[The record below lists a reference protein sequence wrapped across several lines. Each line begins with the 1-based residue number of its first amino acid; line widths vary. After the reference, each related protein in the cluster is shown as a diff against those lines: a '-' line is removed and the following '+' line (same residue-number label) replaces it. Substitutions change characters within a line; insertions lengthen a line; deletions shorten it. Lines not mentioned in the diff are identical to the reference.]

1 MSDITC
7 TGKISLYNIMDGE
20 KGEKGDNGTTLYT
33 WVKYADDNEGRGM
46 SDLPEGKKYIGFAY
60 NKNTPESSTTPTDYS
75 WSLIKGED
83 GIRGETGADGKTY
96 YTWVKYADDE
106 NGTDMTDDPTDK
118 TYIGMAFNKESPT
131 GSSEPSD
138 YTWTRFRGV
147 DGDTVRIELN
157 FEEIVKFY
165 DATSGE
171 FSYSPGELTITA
183 WINNEKIDLSP
194 KAEYS
199 IKASLKAKDSSK
211 DLELI
216 YNETE
221 RKRSLV
227 INNDLFSAVGNEP
240 AGIKIDLLEK
250 ENEAVIAQKWVGIQ
264 YGSSEDMAKLAIK
277 ANGIV
282 QAVYGTNLEFN
293 ANGLIL
299 KSKGQEVFSADDDGN
314 LTITGTINANK
325 GYFGGDLHSI
335 SGTIGGLILSEGYMF
350 ANYDG
355 YTENP
360 DKNDIMEHSSLF
372 IDGTTGQIVANSIV
386 LGEGATL
393 ASHIQFG
400 AAKIQNPEGE
410 TTPFIV
416 AGEDELLRIYETGKA
431 EFGDIVI
438 DGPNSTIHG
447 GNKSFIITP
456 NYANFPNINCSGTI
470 KTAVFE
476 KDSIQSVG
484 GSMIFRKSLQIKSL
498 KVVGQKVELI
508 FEGYEDGKDG
518 EDGEDL
524 AQIIYDNATL
534 WFIDKDGKCKQ
545 DFVAILK
552 GDSSNVVINNNILT
566 INLGEK
572 LDPVPDWSSVIVM
585 GEEDELILGINTSTV
600 KIIAPSNKKTILFGE
615 GLTMNSQKRAKED
628 EPPFLFLGNLKNLD
642 STQLTGYGLYA
653 SNVHLTGSLITETSS
668 NSSVSYAGINTLNGV
683 TATIFPKDSSGA
695 SDTSPII
702 FWGGAVAN
710 TTGAIQEA
718 KFQVT
723 QNGSLYATQA
733 YFKNSV
739 FTDGIIRGAS
749 LYTAKIVGEN
759 GLVIQDTSGGIS
771 FQEADGKTTFQIK
784 NDGLYGGKNP
794 QCFLAIENG
803 APKKLSIGE
812 IEAAKKIVVAGTG
825 IIQTPKVE
833 WGNAKQKFDSNSLTF
848 EIDEKEQLSIGVG
861 EVQINEKLILSS
873 KMTYEPAGLGY
884 DLYIA
889 E

>member
-1 MSDITC
+1 MSIIKR
-7 TGKISLYNIMDGE
+7 TGEISLYNIMD
-20 KGEKGDNGTTLYT
+20 GDNGTTLYT
-33 WVKYADDNEGRGM
+33 WIKYADDNEGKDM
-46 SDLPEGKKYIGFAY
+46 SDLPGGKKYIGFAY
-60 NKNTPESSTTPTDYS
+60 NKNTPEPSTTPTDYS

-106 NGTDMTDDPTDK
+106 NGTNMTDDPTNK
-118 TYIGMAFNKESPT
+118 TYIGMAFNKESPI
-131 GSSEPSD
+131 GSSASSD
-138 YTWTRFRGV
+138 YTWTRFRGM

-165 DATSGE
+165 DGTSGK

-194 KAEYS
+194 KAKYS
-199 IKASLKAKDSSK
+199 IKASLKVKDSSK
-211 DLELI
+211 DLEPI

-221 RKRSLV
+221 GNCSLV
-227 INNDLFSAVGNEP
+227 IDGALFSAVGNEP
-240 AGIKIDLLEK
+240 AGIKIDLLENK
-250 ENEAVIAQKWVGIQ
+250 TTTVAQKWVGIQ

-299 KSKGQEVFSADDDGN
+299 KSNGQEVFSADDEGN
-314 LTITGTINANK
+314 LTITGTINAK
-325 GYFGGDLHSI
+325 EGYFGGDLHSVK
-335 SGTIGGLILSEGYMF
+335 GTIGGLILSDGYMF

-355 YTENP
+355 YTEEAT
-360 DKNDIMEHSSLF
+360 DEDIKKRSSLF
-372 IDGTTGQIVANSIV
+372 INGKEGEIVANSIV

-416 AGEDELLRIYETGKA
+416 AGEDESLRIYETGKA
-431 EFGDIVI
+431 EFGNIII
-438 DGPNSTIHG
+438 DGPNSTICG
-447 GNKSFIITP
+447 GDSSFIITP

-498 KVVGQKVELI
+498 KVVGQEVELI
-508 FEGYEDGKDG
+508 FEGYEDGEDG
-518 EDGEDL
+518 EDGKDL
-524 AQIIYDNATL
+524 TQIIYDNATL
-534 WFIDKDGKCKQ
+534 WFIDKDGKCNQ

-566 INLGEK
+566 INLGKK
-572 LDPVPDWSSVIVM
+572 LDPVPAWSSVIIM
-585 GEEDELILGINTSTV
+585 GTKNELILGINTSTAQ
-600 KIIAPSNKKTILFGE
+600 IIAPSNKKPVLFGE
-615 GLTMNSQKRAKED
+615 GLTMNSQIRAEGN
-628 EPPFLFLGNLKNLD
+628 EPPFLFLGNLENLG

-653 SNVHLTGSLITETSS
+653 SNVHLTGSLITETRLD
-668 NSSVSYAGINTLNGV
+668 SSVSYAGINTLNGV
-683 TATIFPKDSSGA
+683 TANIFSEDSSGA

-702 FWGGAVAN
+702 FWGGASEN
-710 TTGAIQEA
+710 TAKAIRAA

-739 FTDGIIRGAS
+739 FTDGVIHGAS
-749 LYTAKIVGEN
+749 LHTAKIVGKS
-759 GLVIQDTSGGIS
+759 GLVIQDTSKGIQ

-784 NDGLYGGKNP
+784 NDGLYEGGENP

-803 APKKLSIGE
+803 APKKLLIGE

-825 IIQTPKVE
+825 IIQTPKIE

-848 EIDEKEQLSIGVG
+848 EIGEEEQLSIDVG
-861 EVQINEKLILSS
+861 EVRINEKLILSS
-873 KMTYEPAGLGY
+873 KMTYEPAGKGY